1 MPWRT
6 YRGRVPV
13 GEGAGATP
21 ASGSAGR
28 VVALGAELRRLHDRI
43 RDVLDDALEGVDG
56 VGAVAAAAALGDDLT
71 LRCRAVCTTLGD
83 HHRDED
89 AALFPWLRA
98 GHPGMASVVDRLE
111 QDHAMIGSLL
121 AELERVVRGGGGAG
135 GAGGAGDAGGAG
147 GAGGAD
153 VRVVRSHLEGIDAIM
168 ESHFRFE
175 ERELVPLLDAIVGDG
190 PPLPHRFWRAG

>member
-1 MPWRT
+1 
-6 YRGRVPV
+6 
-13 GEGAGATP
+13 
-21 ASGSAGR
+21 
-28 VVALGAELRRLHDRI
+28 
-43 RDVLDDALEGVDG
+43 VLDDALEGVDG
-56 VGAVAAAAALGDDLT
+56 VGAVVAAAALGDDLT

-121 AELERVVRGGGGAG
+121 AELERVVRGGGAG
-135 GAGGAGDAGGAG
+135 GAGGAGD
-147 GAGGAD
+147 AGGAD